1 MRSIAA
7 RPRTAALL
15 LVALVAAAVVVLALA
30 SAPAR
35 IAPARGSASGPL
47 ELRVGWAL
55 RDVRVRLDGRDVT
68 ARVRRDGSRLRVT
81 GGVLGDGRHTVR
93 VTADSALP
101 FGATTT
107 RGWAFVVDTTAPR
120 LGALAAPRTV
130 RADQFDVSGRT
141 EPGATVKASGAGGQR
156 ADAVA
161 GRDGRHRFAFRL
173 GEGTNVVRLAVSDT
187 ASNIARATR
196 RIVRD
201 TCAPRLAL
209 AASHG
214 CIRMRIADVEQ
225 LFRHV
230 RIGTPIRIHA

>member
-1 MRSIAA
+1 MGAMPLRARTLEVVASVMRSIAA

-15 LVALVAAAVVVLALA
+15 LVALVAAAIVVLALA
-30 SAPAR
+30 SSPAR

-68 ARVRRDGSRLRVT
+68 PLGTRWIGTSRTAIGIHGTFAEGSI
-81 GGVLGDGRHTVR
+81 
-93 VTADSALP
+93 
-101 FGATTT
+101 
-107 RGWAFVVDTTAPR
+107 
-120 LGALAAPRTV
+120 
-130 RADQFDVSGRT
+130 
-141 EPGATVKASGAGGQR
+141 
-156 ADAVA
+156 
-161 GRDGRHRFAFRL
+161 
-173 GEGTNVVRLAVSDT
+173 GT
-187 ASNIARATR
+187 
-196 RIVRD
+196 
-201 TCAPRLAL
+201 